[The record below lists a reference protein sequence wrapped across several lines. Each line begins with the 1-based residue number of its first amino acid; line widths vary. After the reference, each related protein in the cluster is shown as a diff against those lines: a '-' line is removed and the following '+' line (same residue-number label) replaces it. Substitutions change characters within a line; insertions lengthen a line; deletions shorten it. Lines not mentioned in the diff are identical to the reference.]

1 MALASSRNVTPS
13 RCPHGKPVAHD
24 PIVVCSVCTVAM
36 ETEHVRFILEQISK
50 SQSLKEAAL

>member
-1 MALASSRNVTPS
+1 MVLASSRNVTPS
-13 RCPHGKPVAHD
+13 RCPHGEPVAHD